1 MTGNGPVGVGII
13 GAGVISKTYLENLN
27 SFPDTEVL
35 AIGDLFPEVAT
46 AKGAEHNVPDAGGVD
61 AVLAHAGVEI
71 VVNLTIPAAHADVA
85 RQVIATG
92 KHVWN
97 EKPLTLDRASAQT
110 LLGEADAAGLRVGCA
125 PDTFLG
131 SGLQAAF
138 RHLASGSIGRPLTAL
153 FLMQQPGPDKWH
165 PNPAFLF
172 QEGAGPVFDIGPYY
186 LTALV
191 QMFGPVAAVAAVDSK
206 SRETRVI
213 MEGPKAGEEFAVT
226 VPSQTA
232 TLVRFVSGQSLT
244 MLLSFDSAVPRI
256 LLEVTGSEGT
266 LLLPD
271 PNMFDGDIQLRAMG
285 SEQWE
290 TAEKT
295 TALSARGTGVLDMAR
310 AIRADRPHRA
320 QGALAYH
327 VLDVMVAIAESGQR
341 GEFVRVESTV
351 EPAPL
356 LPEDWDPKAATL

>member
-1 MTGNGPVGVGII
+1 VTGSGPVGVGVI
-13 GAGVISKTYLENLN
+13 GAGVISNTYLENLN
-27 SFPDTEVL
+27 SFPDVEVL
-35 AIGDLFPEVAT
+35 AIADLYPEVAT
-46 AKGAEHNVPDAGGVD
+46 AKGAEHNVPDAGGVET
-61 AVLAHAGVEI
+61 VLEHPGVEI
-71 VVNLTIPAAHADVA
+71 VVNLTIPAAHAKVA
-85 RQVIATG
+85 EQALAAG

-97 EKPLTLDRASAQT
+97 EKPLALDLPSAQG
-110 LLGEADAAGLRVGCA
+110 LLDAAEAAGLRVGCA

-131 SGLQAAF
+131 SGLQSTF
-138 RHLASGSIGRPLTAL
+138 RQLASGSIGQPLTAL

-191 QMFGPVAAVAAVDSK
+191 QMFGPVATVAAVDSK

-213 MEGPKAGEEFAVT
+213 VEGPKAGEEFAVT

-232 TLVRFVSGQSLT
+232 TLVKFASGQSLT

-271 PNMFDGDIQLRAMG
+271 PNMFEGDIQIRAMG
-285 SEQWE
+285 AKEWE
-290 TAEKT
+290 VAEKT
-295 TALSARGTGVLDMAR
+295 TALSSRGTGVLDMAR

-327 VLDVMVAIAESGQR
+327 VLEIMVAIAESGRR

-356 LPEDWDPKAATL
+356 LPDDWNPKAATV